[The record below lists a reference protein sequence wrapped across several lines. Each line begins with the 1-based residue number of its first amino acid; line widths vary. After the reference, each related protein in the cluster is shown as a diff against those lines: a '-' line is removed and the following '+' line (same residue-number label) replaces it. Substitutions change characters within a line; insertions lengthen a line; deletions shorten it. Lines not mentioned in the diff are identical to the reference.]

1 MQNRKSATLKLANG
15 MEFHGW
21 SFGYDGPCDGE
32 VVFSTAM
39 VGYPESLT
47 DPSYSGQI
55 LCVTYPLIGNYGVP
69 DEGADANGIS
79 KNFESEKIWVRGLVI
94 SEYSFNYS
102 HWDAVKS
109 LDQWLKEQKIPGI
122 YGIDT
127 RALTQVLRENGSM
140 LGIIVPEGE
149 KKDFPVADPN
159 LENQIA
165 IVSCKEVIRYNNDGQ
180 PRKKVVLVDCGVK
193 HNILRCFVER
203 GVELIRVPWDY
214 DFNQLEYDGL
224 FISNGPGNPEFC
236 DITVENIRK
245 AMEGDKPIF
254 GICMGN
260 QLLARAGGASTYKLK
275 YGHRSHN
282 QPARMVGT
290 NRCFITSQNHGFAV
304 DEKTLG
310 KDWEPWF
317 VNMNDD
323 TNEGIHHKT
332 KPFCSVQFHPEA
344 SSGPTDTEFL
354 FDEFISKL

>member
-1 MQNRKSATLKLANG
+1 MQERLGASIKLEDG
-15 MEFHGW
+15 TELRGW
-21 SFGYDGPCDGE
+21 SFGFDQACDGE

-69 DEGADANGIS
+69 DEGVDAQGIS
-79 KNFESEKIWVRGLVI
+79 RNFESERIWVRGLII
-94 SEYSFNYS
+94 SGYSFDYS

-109 LDQWLKEQKIPGI
+109 LDAWLKQQRIPGI

-127 RALTQVLRENGSM
+127 RALTQLLRDKGSM
-140 LGIIVPEGE
+140 LGMIVPDGQERA
-149 KKDFPVADPN
+149 FPIPNPN

-165 IVSCKEVIRYNNDGQ
+165 VVSCKEVIRYGADGTN
-180 PRKKVVLVDCGVK
+180 RKKVVLVDCGVK
-193 HNILRCFVER
+193 HNILRCFVDR

-236 DITVENIRK
+236 TSTVAHIRE
-245 AMEGDKPIF
+245 AMKGDKPIF

-260 QLLARAGGASTYKLK
+260 QLLARAGGANTYKLK

-282 QPARMVGT
+282 QPVRMVGT
-290 NRCFITSQNHGFAV
+290 NRCFVTSQNHGFAV
-304 DEKTLG
+304 DDKTLG

-317 VNMNDD
+317 VNMNDG
-323 TNEGIHHKT
+323 TNEGIRHKS
-332 KPFCSVQFHPEA
+332 KPFFSVQFHPEA
-344 SSGPTDTEFL
+344 SSGPTDT
-354 FDEFISKL
+354 

>member
-1 MQNRKSATLKLANG
+1 MDERKAAVLRLQNG
-15 MEFHGW
+15 MTFHGW

-32 VVFSTAM
+32 AVFSTAM

-69 DEGADANGIS
+69 DEGLDQYGIS

-94 SEYSFNYS
+94 SDYSFNYS

-109 LDQWLKEQKIPGI
+109 LDCWLKEQKIPGI
-122 YGIDT
+122 YGVDT
-127 RALTQVLRENGSM
+127 RELTKVLREWGSM
-140 LGIIVPEGE
+140 LGKITVDEDQE
-149 KKDFPVADPN
+149 FDVADPN
-159 LENQIA
+159 KENQIA
-165 IVSCKEVIRYNNDGQ
+165 VVSCKEVIRYVPEMGIG
-180 PRKKVVLVDCGVK
+180 KKVVLVDCGVK
-193 HNILRCFVER
+193 HNILRCFINR
-203 GVELIRVPWDY
+203 GIEVIRVPWDY
-214 DFNQLEYDGL
+214 DFNGLEYDGL

-236 DITVENIRK
+236 VSTVEHLKR
-245 AMEGDKPIF
+245 AMQGDKPIF

-260 QLLARAGGASTYKLK
+260 QLLARAGGADTYKLK

-282 QPARMVGT
+282 QPVRMTGS

-304 DEKTLG
+304 DDKTLG
-310 KDWEPWF
+310 SDWKPWF
-317 VNMNDD
+317 VNMNDG
-323 TNEGIHHKT
+323 TNEGIIHSH